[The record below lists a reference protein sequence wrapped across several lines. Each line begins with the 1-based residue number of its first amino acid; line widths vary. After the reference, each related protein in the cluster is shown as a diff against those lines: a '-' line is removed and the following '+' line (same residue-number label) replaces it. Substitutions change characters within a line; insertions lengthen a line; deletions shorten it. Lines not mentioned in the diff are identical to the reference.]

1 MSLRRKLSYRIAF
14 SFGIIMGLT
23 LIVTYLLFR
32 QYTRE
37 IYYKKLMERAII
49 AAHFYLEKD
58 ELTNQKY
65 REIERRYRQMVNE
78 SIRIYYADDYQ
89 LFVDDTL
96 HFQLTKHTLSQ
107 IVQNE
112 KYSFKQG
119 NRQFTG
125 IIYHDNQG
133 DFIIIA
139 SGINLSG
146 NSALFVLARLL
157 LIVFVIGL
165 LFSYFLTI
173 GIAKQTFKPFS
184 NVIKKVNSISTENL
198 HLRLEEPKGKL
209 DELGSLIQTFNYF
222 LERLENGVATQRN
235 FLKNA
240 SHELRTP
247 LSAIIGEIE
256 IVQKKGDLQSSYN
269 RVLESIKEDALRLK
283 SIIHGLLLLSG
294 LEMREKFEMT
304 DVRVD
309 EIVWTVMEKLNF
321 EYPKA
326 NIQVDLSQLSFD
338 QELLNVYANRELLTI
353 AISNLIEN
361 AIKFSLLENTVVI
374 QFDHKNQQLELRIC
388 DQGMGI
394 EDVEKDKIF
403 DLFYR
408 STDANSIY
416 GNGIG
421 LYLTRQILDL
431 HRITLTVLD
440 NKPKGTI
447 MKLNFPIR
455 LS

>member
-37 IYYKKLMERAII
+37 IYYKKLMEKAII

-78 SIRIYYADDYQ
+78 SIRIYYANDYQ